1 MGRGLGKT
9 NMSTEELKEAKRER
23 DANRYALNKKA
34 ITKTNYHLAKNAI
47 SITCGCGG
55 HYKDLTKNKN
65 SHELTPKH
73 SLWEEEQRLQIHK
86 LIIKKYDVCNTI
98 EDANNKLL
106 SLYELN
112 DKYRATEREVFLPKL
127 IITLNKMEDKKV
139 IIKVKKKIKLKLIN
153 PK

>member
-9 NMSTEELKEAKRER
+9 NMSIEELKEAKRER

-73 SLWEEEQRLQIHK
+73 SLWETEQRLQIHK
-86 LIIKKYDVCNTI
+86 LIIKKDTVCNTI
-98 EDANNKLL
+98 EDANIKLL
-106 SLYELN
+106 SIYEVN
-112 DKYRATEREVFLPKL
+112 DKYKTTERERFLPSL
-127 IITLNKMEDKKV
+127 VITLNKMEDK
-139 IIKVKKKIKLKLIN
+139 KVKKKIKLKLIN

>member
-34 ITKTNYHLAKNAI
+34 ITKTNYHLAKNATK
-47 SITCGCGG
+47 ITCGCGG

-73 SLWEEEQRLQIHK
+73 SLWETEQSLQIHK
-86 LIIKKYDVCNTI
+86 LIIKKDTVCNTI
-98 EDANNKLL
+98 EDANIKLL

-127 IITLNKMEDKKV
+127 IITLNKMDDKKV
-139 IIKVKKKIKLKLIN
+139 IIKVKKKN
-153 PK
+153 

>member
-9 NMSTEELKEAKRER
+9 NMSSEELKEAKRER
-23 DANRYALNKKA
+23 DANRYALNKKT

-47 SITCGCGG
+47 KITCGCGG

>member
-47 SITCGCGG
+47 TITCGCGG

-65 SHELTPKH
+65 SHVNTPKH
-73 SLWEEEQRLQIHK
+73 ILWEEEERLQIRK
-86 LIIKKYDVCNTI
+86 RIIDKYEECNTI
-98 EDANNKLL
+98 EEANNKLL
-106 SLYELN
+106 SIYELN
-112 DKYRATEREVFLPKL
+112 DKYRAGERLLFLADTIDL
-127 IITLNKMEDKKV
+127 T
-139 IIKVKKKIKLKLIN
+139 
-153 PK
+153 

>member
-34 ITKTNYHLAKNAI
+34 ITKTNYHLAKNATK
-47 SITCGCGG
+47 ITCGCGG

-73 SLWEEEQRLQIHK
+73 SLWETEQSLQIHK
-86 LIIKKYDVCNTI
+86 LIIKKYTVCNTI
-98 EDANNKLL
+98 EDANIKLL

-112 DKYRATEREVFLPKL
+112 DKYKTTERERFLPSL
-127 IITLNKMEDKKV
+127 VITLNKMEDK
-139 IIKVKKKIKLKLIN
+139 KVKKKIKLKLIN